1 MTGDGHDGDGGDDA
15 ANDNAISQK
24 VSYPEAEDFGA
35 FTLATVRVNDWM
47 LS

>member
-1 MTGDGHDGDGGDDA
+1 MTGDGHDGDGGNDA

-24 VSYPEAEDFGA
+24 V
-35 FTLATVRVNDWM
+35 NDWM